1 MFRHFSV
8 SRFWCGRA
16 QCKYRPKWQGV
27 CVPKGCS
34 FPELSL
40 LLPTSPFF
48 TCWFCVP
55 SLFFGIG
62 LFSAARARRKV
73 PSIVGH
79 APCPPAH
86 YLLGL
91 FLPAPAR
98 IMLRQCKYYCTKP
111 MPQSSE
117 QPSGFS
123 LFLSLSLSLC
133 VWTCGR
139 GTCRV
144 WIVKSVTATAA
155 VAAVA
160 AAAARSEYVTIQ
172 SN

>member
-16 QCKYRPKWQGV
+16 QCKYRPKWQEAVCSQGV
-27 CVPKGCS
+27 QFS
-34 FPELSL
+34 RAFPT
-40 LLPTSPFF
+40 PTYCPFF
-48 TCWFCVP
+48 ASCFCVP
-55 SLFFGIG
+55 SLFFSGSG

-79 APCPPAH
+79 APCQPPL

-91 FLPAPAR
+91 FSPASSPAR

-123 LFLSLSLSLC
+123 LSLSLSPSMC
-133 VWTCGR
+133 VDVWAWHMPCVDCKKFNCNCCCYCGC
-139 GTCRV
+139 GCGCCS
-144 WIVKSVTATAA
+144 K
-155 VAAVA
+155 
-160 AAAARSEYVTIQ
+160 
-172 SN
+172 